1 MSSLIE
7 NAVEPY
13 NRFHVGEVSVATG
26 FDARRVH
33 RMIDDGVLPKYA
45 CAKLEKRRAIRGF
58 AVPLVAFCASHRG
71 KFGKRLRFE
80 AMRFISDFTKK
91 NWTDLLKNP
100 KKAERLR
107 FDSEGVLISVGVQ
120 VSEAMDGLRRWI
132 EAENRIVENPN
143 MRGGIP
149 TIRGTRVGVYEVA
162 GYVEVEGM
170 DVVLKHYPSLTR
182 KDLEAAAMFAKAFP
196 RPTARGIL
204 RPDQKFLVS
213 KIKMDLHA
221 AA

>member
-1 MSSLIE
+1 MTCLIE
-7 NAVEPY
+7 NAVEAC
-13 NRFHVGEVSVATG
+13 NRFRIGEVSVATG

-33 RMIDDGVLPKYA
+33 RMIDDGLLPRYA
-45 CAKLEKRRAIRGF
+45 CAKLGKRRAIRGF
-58 AVPLVAFCASHRG
+58 AVPLVAFCAFHGG
-71 KFGKRLRFE
+71 KFGRQLRFE
-80 AMRFISDFTKK
+80 AMRFIADFTRA

-107 FDSEGVLISVGVQ
+107 FSSEGVSINVGIQ
-120 VSEAMDGLRRWI
+120 VSEAMDGLKKWI
-132 EAENRIVENPN
+132 EAESRIVENPN

-162 GYVEVEGM
+162 GYAENESM
-170 DVVLKHYPSLTR
+170 DEILRHYPTLTR

-196 RPTARGIL
+196 RQTPRRTL

-213 KIKMDLHA
+213 KIEVDLHA